1 MVNLNLKVAVKHK
14 YDAIVVGSGIS
25 GGWAAKE
32 LTEKG
37 LKTLLI
43 ERGREVKHIEDYPT
57 ATLFPWE
64 MKHRGQLPQQVIDE
78 NPVVSKCYAFNET
91 SAHFFVK
98 DNEHPYV
105 QEKPFSWIRAYQTGG
120 KSLLWARQVQRW
132 SPFDFEGPAR
142 DGYAVEWPIGYEDLA
157 PWYSHVEKFAGIS
170 GNKDGL
176 PHLPDGEFLPAFP
189 LNCVE
194 KYFSEFVAQQYKDRQ
209 VIVARCAHITE
220 AQPVHI
226 AQGRA
231 KCQHRTL
238 CERGCPLGGY
248 FSSNASTIP
257 WAMKTG
263 NLTLLSDALVAEVL
277 FDEKKNKASGV
288 RVINTITGESTEYFA
303 KIIFVNGAAL
313 NSNLI
318 LLNSTSRRFP
328 NGLGNDNG
336 LMGKYV
342 AFHNYK
348 SGINAEY
355 EGNLD
360 VKTDGRRP
368 TSGYIPRFRNLHKQ
382 EMDFLRGYA
391 TSFSASRGS
400 STDTSEF
407 GESLKNALAN
417 PKLNG
422 HWNIGAGMMG
432 ETIPKITN
440 FIALDEKL
448 KDPYGMPQLRISVD
462 YDDNDHKMTQD
473 FIDQFSEM
481 FTKAGFTNLKIR
493 NVNHPPGLDIHEM
506 GGIRMG
512 KDPKTSL
519 LNKWNQLHECQNV
532 FVTDGACMTST
543 STQNPSLTYM
553 ALSARAANYAVEALK
568 KNIL

>member
-1 MVNLNLKVAVKHK
+1 
-14 YDAIVVGSGIS
+14 
-25 GGWAAKE
+25 
-32 LTEKG
+32 
-37 LKTLLI
+37 
-43 ERGREVKHIEDYPT
+43 
-57 ATLFPWE
+57 

-98 DNEHPYV
+98 DKEHPYV

-263 NLTLLSDALVAEVL
+263 NLTLLSNALVAEVL

-288 RVINTITGESTEYFA
+288 RVINTLTGESTEYFA

-368 TSGYIPRFRNLHKQ
+368 TSGYVPRFRNLHKQ

-391 TSFSASRGS
+391 TSFSASRS
-400 STDTSEF
+400 SYADTNEF

-440 FIALDEKL
+440 FVALDEKL
-448 KDPYGMPQLRISVD
+448 KDLHGMPQLKISVS
-462 YDDNDHKMTQD
+462 YDDNDEKMTLD
-473 FIDQFSEM
+473 FIEQFSEM
-481 FTKAGFTNLKIR
+481 FTKAGFSNLKIR